1 MEMTHAYYAG
11 LRWHCKFTAGHRGP
25 GPEQTEVK
33 KIIPIDSNAK
43 PTLY

>member
-1 MEMTHAYYAG
+1 MEMTHAYSAG
-11 LRWHCKFTAGHRGP
+11 LRWHRKSTAGHHGP
-25 GPEQTEVK
+25 SPEQTEVK